1 MSLLPL
7 VHRDAPS
14 VRRLS
19 FGEAPTLRSWLLH
32 DVARH
37 SFLLGWLHEND
48 VLPIDP
54 DHRFQ
59 FLGAMQR
66 DQLVGVSLL
75 AGNSIAV
82 VHGDGAAAT
91 ALGAF
96 HRRVSARLQTI
107 IGPREAVERFWQAY
121 AGSSLTPVQ
130 VRRQVLWDL
139 RARELRYFSEPLLEL
154 AEPDDLNELFQMSVA
169 MHEEETGLPLHPSER
184 DVFRRNVA
192 QRIDACHTWCLRDPF
207 TGRLMFKAS
216 VASWSPEVA
225 QVEGVFVSPAY
236 RGGGVARRSL
246 SEMLRRVLYTVDR
259 VTLYADETN
268 DAALKLY
275 RRLGFRDAGQWM
287 TIDGG
292 QG

>member
-19 FGEAPTLRSWLLH
+19 FGEAPTLRSWLLR

-59 FLGAMQR
+59 FLGALQR
-66 DQLVGVSLL
+66 EQLIGVSLL

-107 IGPREAVERFWQAY
+107 IGPRESVEPFWQAY
-121 AGSSLTPVQ
+121 AGSSLTSRP
-130 VRRQVLWDL
+130 VRRQVLLDL
-139 RARELRYFSEPLLEL
+139 RARELRYFPEPLVEL
-154 AEPDDLNELFQMSVA
+154 AEPEDLNELFQMSVA

-192 QRIDACHTWCLRDPF
+192 QRIEAGRTWCLRDPF
-207 TGRLMFKAS
+207 TGQLTFKAS

-225 QVEGVFVSPAY
+225 QVEGVFVRPAW
-236 RGGGVARRSL
+236 RGGGVARRAL

-268 DAALKLY
+268 APALKLY
-275 RRLGFRDAGQWM
+275 RRLGFREAGQWM

>member
-7 VHRDAPS
+7 VQRDAPS

-19 FGEAPTLRSWLLH
+19 FGEAPTLRSWLLR

-66 DQLVGVSLL
+66 EQIVGVSLL

-82 VHGDGAAAT
+82 VHGEGAAAT

-107 IGPREAVERFWQAY
+107 IGPREAVEPFWQAY
-121 AGSSLTPVQ
+121 AGTSLTPLQ
-130 VRRQVLWDL
+130 VRRQVLLDL

-154 AEPDDLNELFQMSVA
+154 AEPEDLNELFQMSVA

-192 QRIDACHTWCLRDPF
+192 ARIEAGHTWCLRDSF
-207 TGRLMFKAS
+207 TDRIMFKAS

-225 QVEGVFVSPAY
+225 QVEGVFVRKAY
-236 RGGGVARRSL
+236 RGGGVARRAL

-268 DAALKLY
+268 EPALKLY
-275 RRLGFRDAGQWM
+275 RRLGFRDAGHWM
-287 TIDGG
+287 TIDCG

>member
-1 MSLLPL
+1 
-7 VHRDAPS
+7 
-14 VRRLS
+14 
-19 FGEAPTLRSWLLH
+19 
-32 DVARH
+32 
-37 SFLLGWLHEND
+37 
-48 VLPIDP
+48 
-54 DHRFQ
+54 
-59 FLGAMQR
+59 
-66 DQLVGVSLL
+66 
-75 AGNSIAV
+75 
-82 VHGDGAAAT
+82 
-91 ALGAF
+91 
-96 HRRVSARLQTI
+96 
-107 IGPREAVERFWQAY
+107 
-121 AGSSLTPVQ
+121 
-130 VRRQVLWDL
+130 VLWDL

-192 QRIDACHTWCLRDPF
+192 QRIDAGHTWCLRDPF